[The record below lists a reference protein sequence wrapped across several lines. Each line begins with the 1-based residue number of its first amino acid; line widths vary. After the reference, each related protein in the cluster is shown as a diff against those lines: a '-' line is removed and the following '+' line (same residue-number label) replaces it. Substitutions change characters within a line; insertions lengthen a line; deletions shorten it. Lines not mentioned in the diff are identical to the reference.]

1 MLKGPPPE
9 TRRWRPTSR
18 APVDF
23 FVCKVRWAL
32 PKGALG
38 RWPVEPP
45 KIRRFSHGKSPF
57 LIGKPSINGPFS
69 MAMLNNQRVFPKHS
83 HIVFGFF
90 SSGLWETST
99 CNAPSL
105 GFLMPKTIK
114 VLRLIDV
121 DSFYDWFCQLAV
133 ESFNAFAR
141 SLMKFHICAV
151 LLCGPPDH
159 GGELLHFLGF
169 IMMVN
174 DWPCSGV

>member
-1 MLKGPPPE
+1 MWFINQLITG
-9 TRRWRPTSR
+9 
-18 APVDF
+18 
-23 FVCKVRWAL
+23 
-32 PKGALG
+32 GA
-38 RWPVEPP
+38 
-45 KIRRFSHGKSPF
+45 
-57 LIGKPSINGPFS
+57 
-69 MAMLNNQRVFPKHS
+69 
-83 HIVFGFF
+83 HIAHCFEKKLVGFF

-133 ESFNAFAR
+133 ESFNALAR

-151 LLCGPPDH
+151 LLCGPLDH

-174 DWPCSGV
+174 DWPCSGVWSTTQARLAVLGCTSIPYGFWNVSSIFGIFSSSWFTLLVLRVNPNTASPFVFDRMIGWRAIF